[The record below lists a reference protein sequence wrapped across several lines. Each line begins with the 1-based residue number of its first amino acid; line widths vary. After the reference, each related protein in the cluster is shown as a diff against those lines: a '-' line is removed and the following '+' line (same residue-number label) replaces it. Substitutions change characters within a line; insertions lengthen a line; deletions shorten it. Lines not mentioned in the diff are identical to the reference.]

1 MNNAFLNRKI
11 NTILISVLV
20 FIYLGCVSFS
30 ALSIESSNFLY
41 KNQFDFIEIFSAV
54 IFIISIIFGF
64 KDIRLY
70 VVFMVFNILAL
81 PACVDNFVPSVLI
94 SAFNDSKQI
103 YFPMITHIDIYL
115 VLGIIKYWDKSES
128 FFLDFRKFETKLFF
142 LLVFFLLVSIAGNIF
157 KHNNKYDISLILSHS
172 YHLRYLLLLTLL
184 FRNTSVIKYKN
195 PLFTGVLVA
204 VGFLIFESFSYSY
217 FFYSPSRLTSG
228 TLGHNVLANILTSIC
243 CYFFFL
249 IIRKHISLKYL
260 LLVLLIICT
269 VVLTKTR
276 SAIYL
281 LVAYFLFELVTHI
294 VFLCKHKTKFKFSY
308 LFFIVPLLMCIS
320 FFYFTQNER
329 LSFNNFKIEK
339 INFSETSLNKIIV
352 LEKNDFNASLAL
364 RLNHF
369 QTSLNMINDQP
380 LLGIG
385 PGRWNTYKQT
395 YGSKELKLMDSHND
409 LLATMSQ
416 YGVITGLFLCF
427 VICFLPVLSFVKTRK
442 SPSILSDNLKY
453 LFLVSFVMI
462 FAGLTNTGFF
472 KHQIYGFLSLI
483 LILTIFNA
491 NQSKLNK

>member
-1 MNNAFLNRKI
+1 MNNTFLNRKT
-11 NTILISVLV
+11 NTTLIIVLI
-20 FIYLGCVSFS
+20 FIYLGCICLS
-30 ALSIESSNFLY
+30 ALSIDSTNFLF
-41 KNQFDFIEIFSAV
+41 KNQFDFIELSSAV
-54 IFIISIIFGF
+54 LFIISIIVGF
-64 KDIRLY
+64 KDIRLF

-81 PACVDNFVPSVLI
+81 PACVDNFFPSILI
-94 SAFNDSKQI
+94 SALNDSKQV

-115 VLGIIKYWDKSES
+115 VLGIIKYWDKKDR
-128 FFLDFRKFETKLFF
+128 FFLDFRRLETRLFF
-142 LLVFFLLVSIAGNIF
+142 LLLLLLVISITGNIF

-172 YHLRYLLLLTLL
+172 YHLRYLLLLMLL

-249 IIRKHISLKYL
+249 IIRKHIALKYL
-260 LLVLLIICT
+260 LLVLLIICSI
-269 VVLTKTR
+269 VLTKTR
-276 SAIYL
+276 SAIFL
-281 LVAYFLFELVTHI
+281 LVTYLLFELIRHI
-294 VFLCKHKTKFKFSY
+294 ILLCKQKTKFKFSY
-308 LFFIVPLLMCIS
+308 LFFIVPSLLFIS
-320 FFYFTQNER
+320 FFIYTQNER
-329 LSFNNFKIEK
+329 LSFHNFKIEK

-352 LEKNDFNASLAL
+352 LEQNDFNASLIL

-380 LLGIG
+380 LFGIG

-416 YGVITGLFLCF
+416 YGVLTGLFLCF
-427 VICFLPVLSFVKTRK
+427 VIYFLPLLIVVKMK
-442 SPSILSDNLKY
+442 KESIILNNKMKY
-453 LFLVSFVMI
+453 LFLISFVMS
-462 FAGLTNTGFF
+462 FTGLTNTGLF
-472 KHQIYGFLSLI
+472 KHQIFGFLSLI

-491 NQSKLNK
+491 NQLKLNK